1 MERIKMCESEYR
13 LMNVIWE
20 DNPISSAQ
28 LAKICEDRFKWKKP
42 TVYTMLKRMAVK
54 GYLVYENKMVTAL
67 LEKEQVNRSEGEV
80 FLDTLYGGSLPNF
93 IAAFLKN
100 QKLSEEDARQIRE
113 MIEEAMDDK

>member
-28 LAKICEDRFKWKKP
+28 LAQICEDRFKWKKP

-80 FLDTLYGGSLPNF
+80 FLDKLYGGSLPNF

-100 QKLSEEDARQIRE
+100 QKLSKEDARQIRE
-113 MIEEAMDDK
+113 MIEEAMDEK